1 MLQAPVGRICHRC
14 RWSEEAPCG
23 VPVDVRLEGW
33 TGPPPHRLGRQG
45 GACSCP
51 QRLSQQGTNRGHVG
65 GTPWQPA
72 ARGKVR
78 LSEEA

>member
-1 MLQAPVGRICHRC
+1 MWG
-14 RWSEEAPCG
+14 PCG
-23 VPVDVRLEGW
+23 CEAGGVDRA
-33 TGPPPHRLGRQG
+33 PPHRLGRQG